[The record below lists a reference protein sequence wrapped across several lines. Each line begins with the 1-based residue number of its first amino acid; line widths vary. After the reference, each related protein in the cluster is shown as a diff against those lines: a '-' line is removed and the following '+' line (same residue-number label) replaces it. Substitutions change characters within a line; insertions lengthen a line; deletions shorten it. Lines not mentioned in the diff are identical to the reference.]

1 MKQTVTM
8 MAVFMVALLLVSGF
22 IVAGSLQQAQQLN
35 ARAVQIAELRNKLNE
50 QMTLKSQLN
59 IRTQALKTDLSAAI
73 KERDELALC
82 LEEAKASTDEA
93 NGAVAV
99 QVEELETTKLSFLQ
113 ARDVLEASL
122 SEQQLRSD
130 ALTKELDE
138 AKAERNSALT
148 RLRAL
153 EAEQEQACLR
163 EKNAKA
169 EHEQTLA
176 KLKAVEAERDQAL
189 AQWKAL
195 EASAAMTVPAPRALP
210 AASPEILTAAVPKAL
225 PAASATPETTAVPSH
240 ALIPAVTRAPI
251 PKTLVN

>member
-1 MKQTVTM
+1 
-8 MAVFMVALLLVSGF
+8 
-22 IVAGSLQQAQQLN
+22 
-35 ARAVQIAELRNKLNE
+35 
-50 QMTLKSQLN
+50 LN
-59 IRTQALKTDLSAAI
+59 IRTQALKTDLAAAI
-73 KERDELALC
+73 KERDELALR
-82 LEEAKASTDEA
+82 LEEAKASMDEA

-153 EAEQEQACLR
+153 EAE
-163 EKNAKA
+163 
-169 EHEQTLA
+169 HEQTLA

-210 AASPEILTAAVPKAL
+210 VASPEILTAAVPKAL

>member
-35 ARAVQIAELRNKLNE
+35 ARAVQLAELRNRLNE

-59 IRTQALKTDLSAAI
+59 IRTQALKTDLAAAI
-73 KERDELALC
+73 KERDELALR

-93 NGAVAV
+93 NGAVAA
-99 QVEELETTKLSFLQ
+99 QVKELETTKLSFLQ

-163 EKNAKA
+163 EKAAMA

-189 AQWKAL
+189 AQWKTL
-195 EASAAMTVPAPRALP
+195 EASAATALPTATPEALP
-210 AASPEILTAAVPKAL
+210 AAA
-225 PAASATPETTAVPSH
+225 ATPEPMAVPSH

-251 PKTLVN
+251 PKTSVH